1 MTWLLFLDSLVRW
14 LVVISIAPT
23 KSFKNLS
30 MQHTGHTQHELRDL
44 DLELR
49 ALTGLHLV
57 AAAHRAA
64 LRGQHRAAGIF
75 EALAGFEQRLLAHH
89 ALPAHFLHM
98 VVGIGDDP
106 VTADELGGR
115 AAEIG
120 DGDGVGKHETVAR
133 LIGLLRQVIHL
144 RLYIDAMW
152 INLFHARHLNRFSLM
167 SQGLSGVFMLIFAS
181 VFQAMLN

>member
-30 MQHTGHTQHELRDL
+30 MQHTRHTQHELRDL

-49 ALTGLHLV
+49 AVLGLHLV
-57 AAAHRAA
+57 AAAHRAD

-75 EALAGFEQRLLAHH
+75 KALARLEQRLLAHH

-98 VVGIGDDP
+98 VVCIGDDP
-106 VTADELGGR
+106 MTAYELGGR
-115 AAEIG
+115 PAEIG
-120 DGDGVGKHETVAR
+120 DGDGIGKHETIAR
-133 LIGLLRQVIHL
+133 LIGLLRQVVHL

-167 SQGLSGVFMLIFAS
+167 SQGLRSVFMLICARI
-181 VFQAMLN
+181 FQSR